1 MDKVHGLGLLKKYEM
16 FMDIKCVAKDNSTN
30 CWRFQNLF

>member
-1 MDKVHGLGLLKKYEM
+1 MDKFHGLELLKKHKM

-30 CWRFQNLF
+30 C